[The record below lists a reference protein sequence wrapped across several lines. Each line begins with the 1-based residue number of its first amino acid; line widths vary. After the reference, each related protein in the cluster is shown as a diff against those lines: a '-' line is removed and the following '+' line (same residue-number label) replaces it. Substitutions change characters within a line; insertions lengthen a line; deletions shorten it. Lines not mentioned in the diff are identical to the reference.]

1 MPAPQAGSRLSGV
14 DGLRSPVVIDP
25 NSCLLYAAQRLDN
38 LTAIGVGLK
47 TLQIT
52 HYALHP
58 VALDLVAAS
67 ALRHTRYAPYLYYR
81 IQTQKKVA
89 SKEATRLK
97 GKKK

>member
-1 MPAPQAGSRLSGV
+1 MPAPHAGSRLSGV

-38 LTAIGVGLK
+38 LTAIGAGLES
-47 TLQIT
+47 LQIT
-52 HYALHP
+52 HYALHT
-58 VALDLVAAS
+58 VVLDLVAAS
-67 ALRHTRYAPYLYYR
+67 ALCHTRYAPYLYYR